1 MLQGMM
7 ARKIGM
13 TQIFEDDGRVIP
25 VTVLEAGPVTVVQ
38 KKTMEKDGCDQ
49 VQVGYEAIEER
60 KGNRPMKGHFRE
72 QAPTRFLRE
81 FKVEDIS
88 QVEVGQSYGV
98 ELFSEGEMVKVSGT
112 SKGKGFTGVMK
123 RHGFGGQ
130 PASHGHRGHRGTGSI
145 GQCATPSRVFKGKK
159 CTANTVTRKSLP
171 RDFRSLK
178 SSPSKSL
185 SSSRAQYPA
194 PMVGWL
200 PFTKTPVKSIFI

>member
-1 MLQGMM
+1 MLQAMM

-38 KKTMEKDGCDQ
+38 KKTMEKDGCDH

-60 KGNRPMKGHFRE
+60 KVNRPMKGHFRE

-159 CTANTVTRKSLP
+159 MHGQHGNKKVTTKGLQIVKILSEQKLVLIKGAVPGANGGLVTLHKNGR
-171 RDFRSLK
+171 
-178 SSPSKSL
+178 
-185 SSSRAQYPA
+185 
-194 PMVGWL
+194 
-200 PFTKTPVKSIFI
+200 